1 MSQTGFIVAIDLGT
15 SNIVGVV
22 GRKNEH
28 NIISVMAHAAIP
40 SGNAIRRGLVYNIE
54 ETGALVLRLKTMLEN
69 KLNKKIGKA
78 YISLAGQSLH
88 TVEYSEMRQMRGAE
102 IITEELVNRLRKA
115 TEKYRPELKK
125 CYAIADVEYLVDEKP
140 EKNPVGVTCSEIE
153 ANYQLI
159 VGRPN
164 LISNIEK
171 SVYDKAKLQVADY
184 VVGPL
189 ACANIALTEEDKQLG
204 CAFIDFGAGTTTVS
218 IYKEGILRRMVVIP
232 FGGKNI
238 TRDICELSFI
248 ESEAEQYK
256 IKFGK
261 AKSQK
266 DAPALSSPFSK
277 KKEENLEELNHVIQ
291 MRLNELV
298 ANIKEQIKQS
308 GYEDELRAGLI
319 ITGGASQLEGLPSYL
334 SDKLKMEVRKVSA
347 QNKYINNASEIVSNP
362 AYAQVLGVLL
372 AGDGDCE
379 EIVVETYED
388 DIKETKETPI
398 KKQSRSIWG
407 AKVNRG
413 TRSNKS
419 ETKTGGGFGKGLFEK
434 IDKMFFEEDDDE

>member
-28 NIISVMAHAAIP
+28 NVISIMAHAAIP

-54 ETGALVLRLKTMLEN
+54 ETGAQVLRLKTILEN

-78 YISLAGQSLH
+78 YISIAGQSLH
-88 TVEYSEMRQMRGAE
+88 TIEYSEMRQLRGAE
-102 IITEELVNRLRKA
+102 IVTEELISRLRKA
-115 TEKYRPELKK
+115 TEKYRPELKR
-125 CYAIADVEYLVDEKP
+125 CYAIADVEYLLDEKP
-140 EKNPVGVTCSEIE
+140 EKNPVGITCSEIE

-171 SVYDKAKLQVADY
+171 SVCDKAKLQVADY

-204 CAFIDFGAGTTTVS
+204 CVFLDFGAGTTTMSV
-218 IYKEGILRRMVVIP
+218 YKEGILRRMVVIP

-277 KKEENLEELNHVIQ
+277 KKDVDMEELNHVII
-291 MRLNELV
+291 MRMNELV
-298 ANIKEQIKQS
+298 ANIHEQIKLS
-308 GYEDELRAGLI
+308 GYEDELRAGII
-319 ITGGASQLEGLPSYL
+319 ITGGASQLTNLPHYL
-334 SDKLKMEVRKVSA
+334 SEKLKMEVKKVSA
-347 QNKYINNASEIVSNP
+347 QNKYINNAAEIVSDP
-362 AYAQVLGVLL
+362 AYTQVLGVLL
-372 AGDGDCE
+372 AGDNDCE
-379 EIVVETYED
+379 EVVVESYEEKFE
-388 DIKETKETPI
+388 IKEESD
-398 KKQSRSIWG
+398 KKHSRSIFG
-407 AKVNRG
+407 GKGNRG
-413 TRSNKS
+413 TRRTKS
-419 ETKTGGGFGKGLFEK
+419 ETKTGGGFGKGLF
-434 IDKMFFEEDDDE
+434 DKFDKFFSEEEDDE